1 VYRLSAKKGF
11 ERVDIDIF
19 DDRYRWTGT
28 ADKREAHRRGLW
40 HRVFTCLVLHRERRT
55 VTLQAK
61 QPGLYGFERPDF
73 LDVSVGGH
81 YQAGEDIPEGVR
93 EIREELGMDVGFD
106 ALVPIGVRQT
116 AATLAPD
123 YIANE
128 FQHLFLL
135 PTEQDIARGSVENEE
150 VRGLVEVPLDDTLD
164 LLLGRIDETAAVAW
178 SKTMAPAANGGQFPI
193 TRAAFPPSYLA
204 TDQLFPRL
212 FVAAFRYARGDDPT
226 LIFW

>member
-1 VYRLSAKKGF
+1 VL
-11 ERVDIDIF
+11 IDIF
-19 DDRYRWTGT
+19 DDCYRPTGR

-40 HRVFTCLVLHRERRT
+40 HRVFTCLVVNPECRT

-81 YQAGEDIPEGVR
+81 YQAGEEIADGVR
-93 EIREELGMDVGFD
+93 EIREELGIDVEFSK
-106 ALVPIGVRQT
+106 LVPIGVRQT

-128 FQHLFLL
+128 FQHMFLL
-135 PTEQDIARGSVENEE
+135 PTPLALARSAVENEE
-150 VRGLVEVPLDDTLD
+150 VRGLVEVPLDATLD
-164 LLLGRIDETAAVAW
+164 LLLGRSDETSAVAW
-178 SKTMAPAANGGQFPI
+178 SASMAPAAKDGRFPI

-204 TDQLFPRL
+204 IDQLFPRL
-212 FVAAFRYARGDDPT
+212 FVAAHRYVRGDEPH

>member
-1 VYRLSAKKGF
+1 MTDINLPLRTF
-11 ERVDIDIF
+11 VDIDIF
-19 DDRYRWTGT
+19 DDRYRWIGT
-28 ADKREAHRRGLW
+28 ADNREAHRRGLW
-40 HRVFTCLVLHRERRT
+40 HRVFTCLVVHPARKS

-61 QPGLYGFERPDF
+61 QPGRYGFERPDF

-81 YQAGEDIPEGVR
+81 YHAGEQVCDGVR
-93 EIREELGMDVGFD
+93 ELREELGLDVQQS

-128 FQHLFLL
+128 FQHVFLL
-135 PTEQDIARGSVENEE
+135 PTDAQLATSAVDNEE
-150 VRGLVEVPLDDTLD
+150 VRGLVEVPLDATMD
-164 LLLGRIDETAAVAW
+164 LLLGRVDQTYAVAW
-178 SKTMAPAANGGQFPI
+178 SAAMTPALVDGRFLI
-193 TRAAFPPSYLA
+193 TRAVFAPSYLE

-212 FVAAFRYARGDDPT
+212 FVAAHRYVRGDDPR